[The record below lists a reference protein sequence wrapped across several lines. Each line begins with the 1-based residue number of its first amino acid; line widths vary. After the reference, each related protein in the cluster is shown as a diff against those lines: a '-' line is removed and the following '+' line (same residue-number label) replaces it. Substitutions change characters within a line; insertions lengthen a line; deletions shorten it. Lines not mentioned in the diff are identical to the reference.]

1 MVDSGKKFMLFW
13 DIAAGRRHYRWRL
26 RNGTGES
33 IAWSARGHNN
43 KWECE
48 EEIEFVK
55 MEHPD
60 AVVVD
65 LTVARS

>member
-1 MVDSGKKFMLFW
+1 
-13 DIAAGRRHYRWRL
+13 L
-26 RNGTGES
+26 RNDTGKS
-33 IAWSARGHNN
+33 IAWSARGYKN
-43 KWECE
+43 KRRCE

-65 LTVARS
+65 LTIARS